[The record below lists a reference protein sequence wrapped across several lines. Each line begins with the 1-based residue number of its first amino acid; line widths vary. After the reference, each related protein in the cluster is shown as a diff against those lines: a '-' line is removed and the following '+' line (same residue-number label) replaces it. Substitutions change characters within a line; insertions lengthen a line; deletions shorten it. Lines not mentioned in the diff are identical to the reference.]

1 MKMSKQARKLRVLRA
16 WLGLTE
22 KDVAMK
28 CGTSYLG
35 SYKRN
40 DSRNSGNSSSGNNG
54 NNYKDADS
62 TLYECG
68 RSMDRIV
75 DRSVESADSGLN
87 RDVTCGISC
96 DAIDAVSENYVEKS
110 RAAIART
117 FTVGSCYQVVSNKSL
132 IKRLKAG
139 EKYVLQSVNA
149 TINDM
154 ESGYTFR
161 YLGKQGIHHTFREI
175 SGGWGRTYT
184 DAQLVGKELVE
195 VSEDEVTA
203 LRKSSIMRPLI
214 MQPIFL

>member
-1 MKMSKQARKLRVLRA
+1 MKMSKQARKLRALRA

-40 DSRNSGNSSSGNNG
+40 DNTL
-54 NNYKDADS
+54 DS

-68 RSMDRIV
+68 RSV
-75 DRSVESADSGLN
+75 DRSADSDLN
-87 RDVTCGISC
+87 CGITCGISC
-96 DAIDAVSENYVEKS
+96 DVTCYAIDAVSENYVEKS

-195 VSEDEVTA
+195 VSEDEVAA

>member
-1 MKMSKQARKLRVLRA
+1 MKMSKQARKLRALRA

-22 KDVAMK
+22 KDVALK
-28 CGTSYLG
+28 CETSYSG

-68 RSMDRIV
+68 RSV
-75 DRSVESADSGLN
+75 DRSVENGLN
-87 RDVTCGISC
+87 CGISC

-154 ESGYTFR
+154 ESGYTYR

>member
-1 MKMSKQARKLRVLRA
+1 MKMSKQARKLRALRA

-40 DSRNSGNSSSGNNG
+40 DNTL
-54 NNYKDADS
+54 DS

-68 RSMDRIV
+68 RSV
-75 DRSVESADSGLN
+75 DRSVENGLN
-87 RDVTCGISC
+87 CGISC

-117 FTVGSCYQVVSNKSL
+117 FTVGSCYQVVSNKGI

-139 EKYVLQSVNA
+139 GKYVLQAISTGN
-149 TINDM
+149 NDP
-154 ESGYTFR
+154 EVGYTFR
-161 YLGKQGIHHTFREI
+161 YLGKQGIHHMFREI
-175 SGGWGRTYT
+175 CGGWGRTYT
-184 DAQLVGKELVE
+184 DAQLVGKEVIE
-195 VSEDEVTA
+195 VSENDVRA
-203 LRKSSIMRPLI
+203 VNRSLKRSGIR
-214 MQPIFL
+214 F

>member
-1 MKMSKQARKLRVLRA
+1 MKMSKQARKLRALRA

-28 CGTSYLG
+28 CGTSCSG
-35 SYKRN
+35 SYKI
-40 DSRNSGNSSSGNNG
+40 DESTL
-54 NNYKDADS
+54 DS

-68 RSMDRIV
+68 RNVDRSA
-75 DRSVESADSGLN
+75 DRSVESDWNYGI
-87 RDVTCGISC
+87 TCN
-96 DAIDAVSENYVEKS
+96 AIDAVSENYVEKS

-149 TINDM
+149 TINDS

-184 DAQLVGKELVE
+184 DAQLVGKELIE
-195 VSEDEVTA
+195 VSEDEVAA
-203 LRKSSIMRPLI
+203 LRKSSIM
-214 MQPIFL
+214 QSIFL